1 MATLK
6 DVAKK
11 AQVSVSTVSRVIN
24 KEPLV
29 RPGTQE
35 KVEAA
40 IAELGYLPNRVAQR
54 LRSINAKNK
63 LIGLVVPDIQNPFY
77 VDVVRGV
84 EDAAYRQNFSV
95 MIGNFDQDEE
105 KERIFLEVLQS
116 ESIDG
121 LIIAPSSGRDQHIRK
136 VIDKGYRVVCID
148 RGLLTADVDVVK
160 VNNEAGAFGAIE
172 YLIGLGHERIAH
184 ITGDPSIP
192 TTLERNAGY
201 EGAMSKYGVE
211 IDPELVRNSNS
222 SYASGARLMKELLD
236 LAQPPTAVFTANNL
250 LTLGALKTIH
260 ESNLSIPDDI
270 SIIGFD
276 DMYWSVSLNPPL
288 TAVRQSG
295 YDIGR
300 MAAELLVQRIAAP
313 NRPVSNVVLDTELVV
328 RKSCKVRARRV
339 AL

>member
-29 RPGTQE
+29 KPGTQE

-54 LRSINAKNK
+54 LRSINVKHK
-63 LIGLVVPDIQNPFY
+63 LIGLVLPDIQNPFY

-84 EDAAYRQNFSV
+84 EDTASRQNFSV

-105 KERIFLEVLQS
+105 KERLFLEVLQS

-121 LIIAPSSGRDQHIRK
+121 LIIAPSSGKDQHIHR
-136 VIDKGYRVVCID
+136 VIEKGYRVVCID
-148 RGLLTADVDVVK
+148 RGLLSADVDVVK

-192 TTLERNAGY
+192 TTRERNAGY
-201 EGAMSKYGVE
+201 EAAMSKHGVE
-211 IDPELVRNSNS
+211 IDPELVRSSDS
-222 SYASGARLMKELLD
+222 SYVSGARLMKELLK
-236 LAQPPTAVFTANNL
+236 LPTPPTAVFTANNL
-250 LTLGALKTIH
+250 LTLGALKSIH
-260 ESNLSIPDDI
+260 ESKLSIPGDI
-270 SIIGFD
+270 SIVGFD

-300 MAAELLVQRIAAP
+300 RAAELLVQRIADPSRHVA
-313 NRPVSNVVLDTELVV
+313 NVVLDTELVV
-328 RKSCKVRARRV
+328 RQSCKARV
-339 AL
+339 ARVGS